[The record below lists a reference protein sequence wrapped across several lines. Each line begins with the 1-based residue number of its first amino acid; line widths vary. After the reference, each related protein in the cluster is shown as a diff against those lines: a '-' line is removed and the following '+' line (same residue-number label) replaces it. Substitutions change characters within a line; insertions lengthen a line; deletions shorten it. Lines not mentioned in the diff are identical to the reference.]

1 MSSQITYRLM
11 EREDAESVSRLILD
25 AFTEFIANEYS
36 DEGRAEFTRYVQPAA
51 LVERSQANHFVL
63 LAVEQGQVA
72 AVTEIRDNDHVALM
86 FVDVRFQRRGIARK
100 LLQQAIGLARPAKP
114 DLDRVTVN
122 SSRFGVPIYEKLGFR
137 QTGPERNVNGIV
149 FIPMAHRL

>member
-72 AVTEIRDNDHVALM
+72 AVAEIRDNDHVALM

-114 DLDRVTVN
+114 GLDRVTVN